1 MTPTKKNK
9 IVDYFGPK
17 LSLKII
23 RESPKVMIE
32 YIIGEYGSFLQFFT
46 HPVQPVNYLFAVL
59 NTYTGEYNKSKQ
71 LFARWIQ
78 ECQGFMPLVAYL
90 DQMTDIFFTYFPD
103 GKTLKSAPGACV
115 ESGKGIE
122 EVAAALAKD
131 GSTL

>member
-9 IVDYFGPK
+9 VVEFFGSK

-23 RESPKVMIE
+23 KESPRLAVEMV
-32 YIIGEYGSFLQFFT
+32 IGEYGPFLQVFMK
-46 HPVQPVNYLFAVL
+46 PVQPVNYLFAVL